1 VSLARAHALLEEGIA
16 QGLHLGGQ
24 LYAWRHG
31 EVVADLAVGE
41 SRPGRAL
48 QPDDLMLWL
57 SSTKPVGAVAIAQ
70 LWERERLGLD
80 DRVAAHLPEFAGG
93 GKQEITIR
101 HLLTHTG
108 GFRMLDVGWPRE
120 GWEAILARVC
130 AARREPRWTPG
141 EKAGYHTASSWFVL
155 GELVRRLDGRPF
167 ERYAR
172 EEIFLPLG
180 MGDSWVG
187 MPEPSY
193 EGYGERL
200 VPMHDTRSRPAAAF
214 DWHSRRHVTRCSPAG
229 GGWGPMRDLGRF
241 YAALAGGGALGGARI
256 LRPQT
261 VEALFARHRTGLLD
275 HTFGMVMDWGL
286 GFIPNPAAYGDP
298 TVPYAYGRHASRRA
312 CGHSGDRSSTAFAD
326 PAHGLAVALAVN
338 GLPAEEAH
346 QRRFRRL
353 TAAVYED
360 LGLAAAGEER

>member
-1 VSLARAHALLEEGIA
+1 
-16 QGLHLGGQ
+16 
-24 LYAWRHG
+24 
-31 EVVADLAVGE
+31 
-41 SRPGRAL
+41 
-48 QPDDLMLWL
+48 
-57 SSTKPVGAVAIAQ
+57 
-70 LWERERLGLD
+70 
-80 DRVAAHLPEFAGG
+80 
-93 GKQEITIR
+93 
-101 HLLTHTG
+101 
-108 GFRMLDVGWPRE
+108 
-120 GWEAILARVC
+120 
-130 AARREPRWTPG
+130 
-141 EKAGYHTASSWFVL
+141 
-155 GELVRRLDGRPF
+155 
-167 ERYAR
+167 
-172 EEIFLPLG
+172 
-180 MGDSWVG
+180 
-187 MPEPSY
+187 
-193 EGYGERL
+193 
-200 VPMHDTRSRPAAAF
+200 
-214 DWHSRRHVTRCSPAG
+214 
-229 GGWGPMRDLGRF
+229 MRDLGRF